1 MYKSLVLLL
10 PFFLA
15 AYASPI
21 EQTPLKGSLRHSEMS
36 VLETALAGDVQ
47 YPGFSLNLNE
57 MRLVQM
63 EDKAPAWMTER
74 EKVRLHFSLGVLS

>member
-1 MYKSLVLLL
+1 MFKSFVLLL

-15 AYASPI
+15 GSASPV
-21 EQTPLKGSLRHSEMS
+21 EQTPLGGSLRHSEMS
-36 VLETALAGDVQ
+36 TFEAALAGDVQ

-63 EDKAPAWMTER
+63 EDKAPTWMTER
-74 EKVRLHFSLGVLS
+74 EKVCLYCSLVVLS

>member
-1 MYKSLVLLL
+1 MLKSLVLLL

-15 AYASPI
+15 GYASPV
-21 EQTPLKGSLRHSEMS
+21 EQTPLGGSLRHSDMGA
-36 VLETALAGDVQ
+36 LEAALAGDVQ

-63 EDKAPAWMTER
+63 EDKSPAWMTER
-74 EKVRLHFSLGVLS
+74 EKVCLCCSLGVLS

>member
-1 MYKSLVLLL
+1 MFKSLVLLL

-15 AYASPI
+15 GYASPI
-21 EQTPLKGSLRHSEMS
+21 EQTHLGGSLRHSEMS
-36 VLETALAGDVQ
+36 ALEAALAGDVQ

-63 EDKAPAWMTER
+63 EDEAPVWTTEK
-74 EKVRLHFSLGVLS
+74 EKVCLYRSLVVFS